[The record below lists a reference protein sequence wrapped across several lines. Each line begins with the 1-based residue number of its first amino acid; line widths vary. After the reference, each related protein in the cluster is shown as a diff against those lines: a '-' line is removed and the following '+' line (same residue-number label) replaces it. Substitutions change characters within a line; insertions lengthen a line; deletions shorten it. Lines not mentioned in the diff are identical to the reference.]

1 MSGRAMFSAQ
11 WVLRCVA
18 TIPSNQFSQELIERF
33 DDSSAMNA
41 YVAMHITRQT
51 GSLEDYLALF
61 EERVAQPPE
70 LPPDL
75 YLGMFLCGL
84 HDFIRDKITESDAVN
99 VFIAIR
105 AARRLVRSRQGF
117 SQALF
122 SPTEIS
128 HEQQPPS
135 ADDKPQVAG
144 VSEVLVQEYIAKGK
158 FLRSGQH
165 YGLLHKCPSPSLN
178 VILMGIDD
186 VPPEDTDEGEQEN
199 TCNLDEP
206 LCKLCQTPCK
216 GNNEK
221 VPQYFEDLLCNL
233 DCFEEYRSRTSNRF
247 IREEIFKIERGICT
261 NCKLKCHQL
270 VKDLKLLSIEKRQEY
285 IRKVAPTIAKR
296 QLYKLVHD
304 PSEGNAWHANHII
317 PAYKG
322 RGECKLE
329 NMRTLCVACHADVT
343 TAVFRTAFC
352 QEQGKGT
359 SQREN
364 GWPHKCRD
372 V

>member
-18 TIPSNQFSQELIERF
+18 TIPSNQFSQELIERS
-33 DDSSAMNA
+33 DDS
-41 YVAMHITRQT
+41 
-51 GSLEDYLALF
+51 
-61 EERVAQPPE
+61 
-70 LPPDL
+70 
-75 YLGMFLCGL
+75 MFLCGL

-128 HEQQPPS
+128 HDQQPPS

-158 FLRSGQH
+158 FFRSGQP

-296 QLYKLVHD
+296 HCTSLCMTRQKAMLGMQTTLYLRIKG
-304 PSEGNAWHANHII
+304 EGS
-317 PAYKG
+317 P
-322 RGECKLE
+322 GECKLE

-352 QEQGKGT
+352 QEQGKELLKERMDGLINAGI
-359 SQREN
+359 SEKHNVLQ
-364 GWPHKCRD
+364 
-372 V
+372 VL